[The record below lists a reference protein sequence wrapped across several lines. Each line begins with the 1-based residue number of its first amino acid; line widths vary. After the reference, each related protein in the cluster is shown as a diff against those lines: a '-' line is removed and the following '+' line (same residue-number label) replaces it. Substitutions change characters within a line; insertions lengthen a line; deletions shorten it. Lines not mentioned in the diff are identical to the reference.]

1 MTKRFIGILA
11 PLFSSIAIIAL
22 LAAAIGAY
30 RLSFSRGPIFYPDT
44 PRQQTRFEI
53 RIPLSRLGALHEGS
67 GVLLRVTKD
76 TSALFSTR
84 YWADKS
90 VVMSMPVQLDSTGL
104 DVSLSLWDA
113 GLYTID
119 ILNPDGTHVLFTTP
133 LKILVP
139 VGLYLDDIV
148 LLSLIAFLAWASGRI
163 AKRWAPIE
171 SESLF
176 GRISGSAFTFPAFV
190 GSGLLLAL
198 VGLSDLHVAQPSKP
212 LKTLAA
218 PARQTEFQ
226 ESEGRAGATPV
237 PLAYEDSPF
246 KNGGY
251 LVIHHLMDSWS
262 QFGHMATLFEGPVPP
277 GAPTV
282 PAMLLPDDGRYR
294 MTLWSPFSPASGSNG
309 SQILSKSRWTVSA
322 RPVSPPFPGL
332 LASGM
337 LLFSIG
343 FFLAGISFG
352 PRQRERV
359 SHALGSAS

>member
-30 RLSFSRGPIFYPDT
+30 RHTFARGPVFYPDT

-113 GLYTID
+113 GLYTVD
-119 ILNPDGTHVLFTTP
+119 VLNPDGTSVLFTTP
-133 LKILVP
+133 LKALVP
-139 VGLYLDDIV
+139 IGLYLDDCV
-148 LLSLIAFLAWASGRI
+148 LLSFIAFFAWASGRI

-171 SESLF
+171 SESIF

-190 GSGLLLAL
+190 GGGILLAL
-198 VGLSDLHVAQPSKP
+198 VGLSDIRTAQPPKP
-212 LKTLAA
+212 LKSLAA
-218 PARQTEFQ
+218 PSRQAEFQ
-226 ESEGRAGATPV
+226 ETEGRTGAAPA
-237 PLAYEDSPF
+237 PLAFDASVF

-282 PAMLLPDDGRYR
+282 PTMLLPDDGRYR
-294 MTLWSPFSPASGSNG
+294 MTLWSSSSSAADREGP
-309 SQILSKSRWTVSA
+309 QILSRSRWTVSA
-322 RPVSPPFPGL
+322 RPVSPPFPVL
-332 LASGM
+332 LATG
-337 LLFSIG
+337 LFLFSIG

-352 PRQRERV
+352 PRQRERI
-359 SHALGSAS
+359 SHALGRAS